1 MAKSVCLNERE
12 TRPAKSNK
20 LPDEFHQSAF
30 SKWKFLLSTV
40 SFPNGKRA
48 RTSGKV
54 CFSCFFFNI
63 FINDGRYNKNNGE
76 DTASITATTT
86 YDDNNNDN
94 GVGDTKNNNHKIVSV
109 KVTIQNIYKALT
121 Q

>member
-1 MAKSVCLNERE
+1 MVRGQG
-12 TRPAKSNK
+12 PQGK
-20 LPDEFHQSAF
+20 LVF
-30 SKWKFLLSTV
+30 V
-40 SFPNGKRA
+40 
-48 RTSGKV
+48 V
-54 CFSCFFFNI
+54 FFFNI

-86 YDDNNNDN
+86 YDDNNDDGDSN

-121 Q
+121 QR